1 MEMVFKAHPYGVSCL
16 AKAHS
21 RRMPERVMDKPPKPS
36 QPRRKQSR
44 VVEVHVMFEPSRLA
58 QQCLQ
63 DAYACLIPT
72 VRRRLNAPPPTVKP
86 ELPGTERTAQ

>member
-1 MEMVFKAHPYGVSCL
+1 MEMGFKAHHYGVRYL

-21 RRMPERVMDKPPKPS
+21 RRMLERVMDKPPKPS
-36 QPRRKQSR
+36 RSFRKKSP

-63 DAYACLIPT
+63 DAYGCLIPT
-72 VRRRLNAPPPTVKP
+72 VRRRLNAALPTVKP
-86 ELPGTERTAQ
+86 ELPGAERNAQ

>member
-1 MEMVFKAHPYGVSCL
+1 MVSKAHRYGVSRL
-16 AKAHS
+16 AKASS
-21 RRMPERVMDKPPKPS
+21 RWILECVMEQPTKPS
-36 QPRRKQSR
+36 QPRRKKIP

-72 VRRRLNAPPPTVKP
+72 VRRRLNASLPKSLP
-86 ELPGTERTAQ
+86 EYPGAERNAQ

>member
-1 MEMVFKAHPYGVSCL
+1 MVLKAHPYGVRCL
-16 AKAHS
+16 AKAYS
-21 RRMPERVMDKPPKPS
+21 RWMLERVMDKPPKPS
-36 QPRRKQSR
+36 RSLSKKSP

-72 VRRRLNAPPPTVKP
+72 VRRHLNAPLPMSKP
-86 ELPGTERTAQ
+86 ELPETERNAQ

>member
-1 MEMVFKAHPYGVSCL
+1 MVLKAHHYGVSRL
-16 AKAHS
+16 AEAHS
-21 RRMPERVMDKPPKPS
+21 RWMLERVMEQPTKPS
-36 QPRRKQSR
+36 QPRRKKSP

-72 VRRRLNAPPPTVKP
+72 VHRHPNAS
-86 ELPGTERTAQ
+86 LPINNLERPGSERNAQ